1 MKKIKFPI
9 IYKSVDIDQSKK
21 NKIKT
26 KINKKKLLLKENIKR
41 ILLLS
46 KLSIQI

>member
-9 IYKSVDIDQSKK
+9 IYKSVDIDQSK

-26 KINKKKLLLKENIKR
+26 KINKKTIVKREYKKEFCCYQ
-41 ILLLS
+41 S
-46 KLSIQI
+46 